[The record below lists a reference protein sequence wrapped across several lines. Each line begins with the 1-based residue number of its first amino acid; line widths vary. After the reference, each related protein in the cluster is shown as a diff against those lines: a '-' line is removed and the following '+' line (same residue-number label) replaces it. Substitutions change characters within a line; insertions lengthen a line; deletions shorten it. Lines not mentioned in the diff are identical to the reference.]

1 MPDLIIET
9 KDLVKKFY
17 AGKPNEIVAVN
28 QINLQIKDNS
38 CTVLQGASGS
48 GKTTLL
54 TVLSGL
60 AKPTS
65 GEYICLGE
73 KISRW
78 SEKFL
83 TQFRQKHIGIIFQQ
97 FQLIKGFTAY
107 TNLAIPLYPLRYNLR
122 QIDQLIQQVAEQVN
136 IRHRL
141 DYQVDTLSGGEMQR
155 VAIARALINQ
165 PQIIFADEPT
175 SHLDSQASENI
186 MQIFADLKAQGKTLF
201 ITTHDPRVQN
211 SALIDYKI
219 EMKDGKIEN
228 TSNF

>member
-17 AGKPNEIVAVN
+17 ANKPNEIVAVN
-28 QINLQIKDNS
+28 QINLQIETNT

-54 TVLSGL
+54 TILSGL

-65 GEYICLGE
+65 GEYTCLGE

-97 FQLIKGFTAY
+97 FQLIKGFSAY
-107 TNLAIPLYPLRYNLR
+107 TNLAVPLYPLSYSSR
-122 QIDQLIQQVAEQVN
+122 QMDKLIRQVAEQVG
-136 IRHRL
+136 ISHRL
-141 DYQVDTLSGGEMQR
+141 PYQVDTLSGGEMQR
-155 VAIARALINQ
+155 VAIARALINN

-186 MQIFADLKAQGKTLF
+186 MQIFRDLKTQGKTLI
-201 ITTHDPRVQN
+201 ITTHDPRVEN
-211 SALIDYKI
+211 KEMIDRKI
-219 EMKDGKIEN
+219 ELKDGQILG
-228 TSNF
+228 SYS

>member
-17 AGKPNEIVAVN
+17 ADKPNEIVAVN
-28 QINLQIKDNS
+28 QINLQIETNT

-54 TVLSGL
+54 TILSGL

-97 FQLIKGFTAY
+97 FQLIKGFSAY
-107 TNLAIPLYPLRYNLR
+107 TNLAVPLYPLSYGSR
-122 QIDQLIQQVAEQVN
+122 QMDKLIRQVAEQVG
-136 IRHRL
+136 ISHRL
-141 DYQVDTLSGGEMQR
+141 HYQVDTLSGGEMQR
-155 VAIARALINQ
+155 VAIARALINN

-186 MQIFADLKAQGKTLF
+186 MQIFKDLKNQGKTLI
-201 ITTHDPRVQN
+201 ITTHDPRVEN
-211 SALIDYKI
+211 KEMIDRKI
-219 EMKDGKIEN
+219 QLKDGRILG
-228 TSNF
+228 SDI

>member
-9 KDLVKKFY
+9 KELVKKFY

-28 QINLQIKDNS
+28 QINLQIETNT

-54 TVLSGL
+54 TLLSGL

-97 FQLIKGFTAY
+97 FQLIKGFSAY
-107 TNLAIPLYPLRYNLR
+107 TNLAVPLYPLAYSSR
-122 QIDQLIQQVAEQVN
+122 QMDKMIRQVAEQVN
-136 IRHRL
+136 ISHRL

-155 VAIARALINQ
+155 VAIARALINN

-186 MQIFADLKAQGKTLF
+186 MQIFKDLKNQGKTL
-201 ITTHDPRVQN
+201 ILTTHDPRVEN
-211 SALIDYKI
+211 NAIIDRKI
-219 EMKDGKIEN
+219 QLKDGKV
-228 TSNF
+228 SS